1 MFFEQKRKLPVFV
14 PTPMQCR

>member
-1 MFFEQKRKLPVFV
+1 MFFEQKSKLPVFV